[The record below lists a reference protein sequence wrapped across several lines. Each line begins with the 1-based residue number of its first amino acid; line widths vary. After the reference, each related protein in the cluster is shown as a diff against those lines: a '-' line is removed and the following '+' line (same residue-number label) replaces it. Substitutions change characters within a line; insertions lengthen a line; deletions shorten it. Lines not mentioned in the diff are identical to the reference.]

1 MDSIKVCGLCAQI
14 ADTSVDMNED
24 VLGFLSEFFSV
35 DPSQVP
41 STACSD
47 CFSCAL
53 DTKRFKEATL
63 KAMEKTQK
71 ISPSL
76 VLGSS
81 CASSPLPRPK
91 ESLQVRIPLT
101 ERVVADRKF
110 KAEGCTYPKS
120 NKAPPRKR
128 PSSAAAASETPPRK
142 KERDDLDCPEV
153 FPSVGPYQCEIC
165 FIITDTKHEFVSH
178 IKDNHRHVVD
188 DEVLDNLELDLKKV
202 ERKMS
207 NTSNNSRSS
216 KQTHSSQPQHS
227 KKAQQSIKKKKRRP
241 SSLSK
246 ASPLVVLPNGLSNGE
261 DSPRE
266 GINCPKCSTFLQ
278 HRYNLKKHFKSKVC
292 SSLARGYNKGTRRS
306 SRVSSALGPVEDKG
320 LDELEE
326 EFKKKEEE
334 KVKGQPLPP
343 PPILDPAES
352 NEEEM
357 TGELEDK
364 DPFSESQAKED
375 EVNESDPLEGL
386 QNGDSVF
393 SNEEDDEESRTN
405 EISQELEEE
414 ETPLLNGNHS
424 LSDPIDKNE
433 LPETP
438 LAV

>member
-188 DEVLDNLELDLKKV
+188 DEVLDNLELDLKK
-202 ERKMS
+202 
-207 NTSNNSRSS
+207 
-216 KQTHSSQPQHS
+216 
-227 KKAQQSIKKKKRRP
+227 
-241 SSLSK
+241 
-246 ASPLVVLPNGLSNGE
+246 
-261 DSPRE
+261 
-266 GINCPKCSTFLQ
+266 
-278 HRYNLKKHFKSKVC
+278 
-292 SSLARGYNKGTRRS
+292 GYNKGTRRS

-334 KVKGQPLPP
+334 KVKGQPLPPP